1 MTHASSGALAPTET
15 DAATPAQLADAP
27 PVVVAPLRSAGRAWL
42 AYAVGMLA
50 LAAVVAAI
58 SYDEYWLSLAISGM
72 LFAGLATAWN
82 IIGGFGGQF
91 SLAHSVFFGVG
102 AYSVALLQTRQGWS
116 PWVALIVGAVLAA
129 VVACLLALPLFRL
142 RGPFFAIGTLALS
155 EVALALATYF
165 DWTGGSR
172 GVLIPYN
179 QQPVSDPRVWAI
191 LTFGF
196 LAFCVA
202 VSLLVARGRLGYY
215 LVAVRDDHDAASA
228 AGADPLIVKT
238 TALTISAAL
247 TGVGGGIFV
256 MYLGFL
262 DPPSFLSAVEIGA
275 FVPLLALI
283 GGIGTVVG
291 PVLGGL
297 FLQPAETYLKGELAG
312 LHAGVS
318 EAIVGLLLI
327 LAALFFREGIWGK
340 VVAGYRRVRERRG

>member
-1 MTHASSGALAPTET
+1 MMQESSEALASVEARSVAEAP
-15 DAATPAQLADAP
+15 DAP
-27 PVVVAPLRSAGRAWL
+27 EVVVAPLRSAGKAWL
-42 AYAVGMLA
+42 GYVAGMVALA
-50 LAAVVAAI
+50 AAVVAI
-58 SYDEYWLSLAISGM
+58 SFDEYWLSLAISGM
-72 LFAGLATAWN
+72 LFAGLASAWN

-116 PWVALIVGAVLAA
+116 PWLGLVVGMVLSA
-129 VVACLLALPLFRL
+129 VVAALLALPLFRL

-172 GVLIPYN
+172 GVLIPFS
-179 QQPVSDPRVWAI
+179 QQPVSDPRVWAA
-191 LTFGF
+191 LTFSF
-196 LAFCVA
+196 LALCLA
-202 VSLLVARGRLGYY
+202 CSLLVARGRLGYY

-228 AGADPLIVKT
+228 AGANPNRVKT
-238 TALTISAAL
+238 TAFAISAAL
-247 TGVGGGIFV
+247 TGLGGGLFV

-297 FLQPAETYLKGELAG
+297 VLQPAETYLKGELAG

-318 EAIVGLLLI
+318 AAIVGALLI
-327 LAALFFREGIWGK
+327 IAALFFHQGIWGRL
-340 VVAGYRRVRERRG
+340 VAGYRKVRERRG